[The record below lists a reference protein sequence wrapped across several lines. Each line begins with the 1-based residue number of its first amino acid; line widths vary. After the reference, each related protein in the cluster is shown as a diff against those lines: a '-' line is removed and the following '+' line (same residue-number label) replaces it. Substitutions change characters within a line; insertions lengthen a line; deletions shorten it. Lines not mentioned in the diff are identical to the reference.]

1 MSPADIFFSFS
12 FAAKAPSSSTP
23 LHSKAEAVAAAA
35 DDDGGSLHPLLGG
48 LVDERL
54 VDVGDDTAA
63 GDGGLDEGV
72 ELLVAA
78 DGELQVARRDTLH
91 LEVLARVT
99 RQLQHLGR
107 QVLEDRRRVHRGGG
121 TDALV
126 GVHPRL
132 EESVDTPHGELQAG
146 LRRPRLRRLL

>member
-1 MSPADIFFSFS
+1 M
-12 FAAKAPSSSTP
+12 
-23 LHSKAEAVAAAA
+23 
-35 DDDGGSLHPLLGG
+35 
-48 LVDERL
+48 
-54 VDVGDDTAA
+54 DVGDDTSA

-72 ELLVAA
+72 QLLVTA

-99 RQLQHLGR
+99 RQLKHLRR
-107 QVLEDRRRVHRGGG
+107 QVLEDRRRVHRRRG

-132 EESVDTPHGELQAG
+132 EESVDTSDGELQAG
-146 LRRPRLRRLL
+146 LGRPRLRCLL